1 MVKKM
6 TQAASF
12 WARRHD
18 TENLESEKAEPS
30 AGENLVVQGQWSMWA
45 QCWHHCPMEKC
56 CFFSRITQCC
66 SHINYLP
73 NSSKALME

>member
-30 AGENLVVQGQWSMWA
+30 AGENLVV
-45 QCWHHCPMEKC
+45 
-56 CFFSRITQCC
+56 
-66 SHINYLP
+66 
-73 NSSKALME
+73 